1 MNRVNSSMSI
11 ASLVLK
17 KSCITS
23 SSVANINTY
32 ISHVAHKYLTFFVPH
47 KVPLCK
53 DCHINNFYFQS
64 VCEYSRLPIGVKVSR
79 HNDRPSLISLGLV
92 ADANERLFRIN
103 SALLSHYYNKS
114 VYL

>member
-17 KSCITS
+17 KSCITR

-64 VCEYSRLPIGVKVSR
+64 VCEYLRLPIGVKVSR

-92 ADANERLFRIN
+92 TDANERLF
-103 SALLSHYYNKS
+103 
-114 VYL
+114 

>member
-23 SSVANINTY
+23 SSVASHISISNINTY
-32 ISHVAHKYLTFFVPH
+32 ISHVSHKYLTFVPH

-53 DCHINNFYFQS
+53 DFHINNFYFQS
-64 VCEYSRLPIGVKVSR
+64 VCEYLRLPIGVKVSR
-79 HNDRPSLISLGLV
+79 HDRPSLISLGLV
-92 ADANERLFRIN
+92 ADAIERLF
-103 SALLSHYYNKS
+103 
-114 VYL
+114 

>member
-32 ISHVAHKYLTFFVPH
+32 ISHVSHKYLTLFVPL
-47 KVPLCK
+47 KEPLCK

-64 VCEYSRLPIGVKVSR
+64 VCEYLRLPFGVKVSR
-79 HNDRPSLISLGLV
+79 HNNRPSLISLGLV
-92 ADANERLFRIN
+92 AGANERLF
-103 SALLSHYYNKS
+103 
-114 VYL
+114 